1 MSEKLFLNETNSSNS
16 KKKTK
21 KSQKAQP
28 NPIHEKFSKLLVAF
42 EKVLTDWKSCALSG
56 NSVITDK
63 ILTKKKDQFS
73 SGILN

>member
-1 MSEKLFLNETNSSNS
+1 MSEKMFLNETNSSNS

-21 KSQKAQP
+21 KSQKSQA
-28 NPIHEKFSKLLVAF
+28 NPINEKFSKLLVSF
-42 EKVLTDWKSCALSG
+42 EKILTDWKSCALSG
-56 NSVITDK
+56 NSIITDE